1 MIPSSVIKARKEID
15 LKYKIEHRE
24 PLPEKVV
31 PNSIVD
37 HMKIEC
43 GDQFAG
49 SFESFKL
56 KCDYFYNCPTDT
68 CQLFSDFCSNST
80 VQGVKYFGEK
90 NRNWIERFFWVV
102 AFVVSAFGCSIM
114 INKIYD
120 KWQQTPV
127 IVSFADKSTPVWQ
140 IPFAAVTIVILAAGS
155 SIKIL

>member
-80 VQGVKYFGEK
+80 VHGVKYFGEK